1 MRILLGDHF
10 DTAMHSLRMNRA
22 RTLLTTIGVAIGVA
36 SVTTI
41 MALAQGV
48 TSEVNRQVEQV
59 GGNVAVI
66 RPGVEVSQDLT
77 RPILPQQFNTSSLTE
92 SDVDAIILE
101 NEDLIVAPIM
111 TMDATLHNRETDL
124 AATLVATT
132 PSFVETTDLPIDQ
145 GQFLDQSTG
154 DNVAVIGRQ
163 LAIDL
168 FGTDTPIGQRFTVRD
183 EALTVIGVFK
193 QVNSPLNYNNVDFD
207 NAAVISFDRGKT
219 LHEGRTQIQQ
229 INIRA
234 ENHEALQTATA
245 NINTLLTTRHGEED
259 FQILTSQDVASSTS
273 RTFQWIAAAM
283 AAIAAISLVV
293 GGVGVMNIMLVGVA
307 ERTREVGIRKSV
319 GASNGTIVMQFL
331 MEALLLSLLGGI
343 IGVTGGVVLAFSLA
357 LALYFAPVFTWQLVV
372 IALSVSVGI
381 GVLFG
386 LYPAIRASRKDPIE
400 SLRQYR

>member
-1 MRILLGDHF
+1 MRILLGEHI
-10 DTAMHSLRMNRA
+10 DTAMHSLRMNRV

-41 MALAQGV
+41 LALAQGV
-48 TSEVNRQVEQV
+48 TTEVDRQVGQV
-59 GGNVAVI
+59 GGSVAVV
-66 RPGVEVSQDLT
+66 RPGVEMSQDLT
-77 RPILPQQFNTSSLTE
+77 RPVLPQQFNTSSLTE
-92 SDVDAIILE
+92 GDVDTIMLE

-111 TMDATLHNRETDL
+111 TINATLHNKDISLPT
-124 AATLVATT
+124 TLVATT
-132 PSFVETTDLPIDQ
+132 PLFTKTTDLPIDQ

-154 DNVAVIGRQ
+154 DNVAVLGRQ

-168 FGTDTPIGQRFTVRD
+168 FGTDVPIGQRFTVGD
-183 EALTVIGVFK
+183 EALTVIGVFR

-234 ENHEALQTATA
+234 ESHEALQAAIT
-245 NINTLLTTRHGEED
+245 NIDDLLTTRHGEKD
-259 FQILTSQDVASSTS
+259 FQILTSQDVATSTS

-283 AAIAAISLVV
+283 AAIAAISLIV
-293 GGVGVMNIMLVGVA
+293 GGIGIMNIMLVGVA

-343 IGVTGGVVLAFSLA
+343 VGVTSGVVLAFSLA
-357 LALYFAPVFTWQLVV
+357 LALYFAPVFTWQI
-372 IALSVSVGI
+372 IATALGVSVGI